1 MRAWRL
7 DWHPMVR
14 HDVMAMHR
22 RSAKEM
28 CTAIQSF
35 ADTGIGRVEVLGAG
49 RFALRI
55 EGAVG
60 FFDADAA
67 TRSLQVL
74 RVLPTW

>member
-1 MRAWRL
+1 MKPWHL
-7 DWHPMVR
+7 EWHPMVR

-28 CTAIQSF
+28 CTAIQ
-35 ADTGIGRVEVLGAG
+35 ALAETGRGRVEVLGDG

-55 EGAVG
+55 DGAVG
-60 FFDADAA
+60 FFDADA
-67 TRSLQVL
+67 TGRRLRVM